1 MKKLLL
7 SLLVSAGFVAPAF
20 ATLQLSADI
29 NGTVFNCADQAAC
42 DTNPFVGQLQIA
54 NMTINGVEIVGSS
67 QFQTIGPSNALNTS
81 SFQII
86 NHNMSAATIQ
96 LAINGID
103 FLGPVQSFSASGAGT
118 WQNANGS
125 SIDLSYYGDATN
137 TQGANTPTDLPGLL
151 LASFTDIANGP
162 ADSFS
167 FNKNGPFIAGAAFGM
182 SLGTSGTL
190 AAFSGVPGTEPT
202 LVGRS
207 QTILATNQPFV
218 VPEPGTLM
226 LLGAALLGLC
236 AIRRR
241 T

>member
-7 SLLVSAGFVAPAF
+7 SILVSAGFVAPAF

-29 NGTVFNCADQAAC
+29 NGTVFNCADQTVC
-42 DTNPFVGQLQIA
+42 DLDATVGKLRIA
-54 NMTINGVEIVGSS
+54 DLFLGGVEVIGSS
-67 QFQTIGPSNALNTS
+67 QIQIIGPSNALNTS

-86 NHNMSAATIQ
+86 NHNMTAATIQ

-103 FLGPVQSFSASGAGT
+103 FLGPVASYSASGAGT

-125 SIDLSYYGDATN
+125 SIDLSFYGDASN
-137 TQGANTPTDLPGLL
+137 TQGANTPADLPGVL
-151 LASFTDIANGP
+151 LAGFSDIANGP
-162 ADSFS
+162 ADSFA
-167 FNKNGPFIAGAAFGM
+167 FNKTGPFVAGGAFGM

-190 AAFSGVPGTEPT
+190 AAWTGVPGTEPT

-207 QTILATNQPFV
+207 QTILATNGAF

-226 LLGAALLGLC
+226 LLGAALLGLG

>member
-7 SLLVSAGFVAPAF
+7 AALMSAAFVAPAY

-29 NGTVFNCADQAAC
+29 NGTVFNCVDNNVC
-42 DTNPFVGQLQIA
+42 DLNPIVGQMQIA
-54 NMTINGVEIVGSS
+54 NQTLGGVEIVGSS
-67 QFQTIGPSNALNTS
+67 QFQIIGTSNALNTA

-86 NHNMSAATIQ
+86 NHNLTAATIQ
-96 LAINGID
+96 FAINGIN
-103 FLGPVQSFSASGAGT
+103 FLGPVANYSASGAGV

-125 SIDLSYYGDATN
+125 SIGLSYYGDASN
-137 TQGANTPTDLPGLL
+137 TQGANNPTDLPGLL
-151 LASFTDIANGP
+151 LASFSDTAVGP
-162 ADSFS
+162 ADAFSFS
-167 FNKNGPFIAGAAFGM
+167 ATGPFAAGGAFGM
-182 SLGTSGTL
+182 SLGTTGTL
-190 AAFSGVPGTEPT
+190 AAWNGQPGAEPT

-207 QTILATNQPFV
+207 QTMLATNGAF

-226 LLGAALLGLC
+226 LLGAALLCLC